1 MVHLSQRRENNT
13 LESSLL
19 INSFKTSPAWKTL
32 DEWAFHPLKVD
43 TPLVRSVALAQT
55 SGIEQ
60 VFFKAEYL
68 QAGNSFKVRGA
79 LHKLRALLSQDKR
92 PTVFTASAGNHG
104 IGLALAADAL
114 GFQAVIYA
122 PTTTPEVKKRKILD
136 IGAHL
141 EIAGEDFDS
150 CELLAKQAC
159 ERNDGEYVSSFDDD
173 YIIAGNGGSM
183 AREIEDGF
191 SGDID
196 GLDIVVPIGGGGMAA
211 GLAAHFYQKNV
222 RVIGVEPAN
231 NCAMTMSM
239 TDGAYKENYS
249 GTGSYADGLA
259 GAISQRTFGLCQSGL
274 DRVLTVSETD
284 ILQSIRWAYEN
295 LGIAIEGSAAVAIA
309 ALFNNAPA
317 LSSRVCLILSGSNI
331 DQTLISK
338 ACSSH

>member
-1 MVHLSQRRENNT
+1 MVRLPQRRENNI
-13 LESSLL
+13 LKNSLPIDSL
-19 INSFKTSPAWKTL
+19 KTSTAWKAL
-32 DEWAFHPLKVD
+32 GERASHSLKID

-79 LHKLRALLSQDKR
+79 LHKLQSLLLHNKF

-114 GFQAVIYA
+114 GFQAVIYVPA
-122 PTTTPEVKKRKILD
+122 TTPEVKKRKILD
-136 IGAHL
+136 LGARL

-150 CELLAKQAC
+150 CEFLAKQAC
-159 ERNDGEYVSSFDDD
+159 KRNGGEYVSSFDDD

-183 AREIEDGF
+183 AREIEAGF

-231 NCAMTMSM
+231 NCAMTISM
-239 TDGAYKENYS
+239 EHGAYKENYS
-249 GTGSYADGLA
+249 GTSSYADGLA
-259 GAISQRTFGLCQSGL
+259 GAISQRTFELCQSGL

-284 ILQSIRWAYEN
+284 ILQAIRWAYEN

-338 ACSSH
+338 ARSSH